1 MKKRVIKVLLTLVL
15 TAVVLAGFAVSVNAG
30 STTAKVTGVTIKVNG
45 VEQAVGPIRFNDG
58 DEITLIFSGENFSK
72 LNTNY
77 KYKMGPASGTIGIY
91 GFFTVDTSVTPN
103 TATKT
108 FTSTTLKS
116 TVNTTVS
123 YTNAGE
129 SETVTGFTLAYGEE
143 EPAPLTAKVTGVTV
157 KVNGVEQEVGEV
169 SFTDGDEITVVY
181 YGENFDKLNTNFKY
195 RVGPSSGTIGT
206 YGFFTV
212 DTTVTPNTA
221 TKTFA
226 STTVQSTTKNTV
238 SYTNDGESE
247 TVTGYTLV
255 YMTETE
261 EPPVSEDAKVTG
273 VTVKVNGVEQ
283 EVGEVSFTD
292 GDEITVVYYGE
303 NFDKLNTNF
312 KYRVGPS
319 SGTIGIYGFFTVD
332 TTVTPNTATKT
343 FASTTVQSTTKN
355 TVSYTNDGE
364 SETVTGYTLMYVT
377 ETEEP
382 PVSEDAKVTG
392 VTVKVNGVEQEV
404 GEVSFTDGDEITV
417 VYYGENF
424 DKLNT
429 NFKYRVGPSSGTISI
444 YGFFTVDTTVTPNTA
459 TKTFSSTTLQ
469 SSANTTVSYTN
480 AGESETVTG
489 YTLNYQEKHTYNSY
503 GYCTDCQVN
512 IEGVSIT
519 VGASLSV
526 NYYVNLI
533 DASLVGEGESLV
545 MKFTKNGKTT
555 DLVAGELQ
563 ANGLYKFVYENVAPQ
578 CMADLIDSALYIAK
592 GDSLTQIA
600 GNSGYTIRDNAKS
613 LLSLYPDDEKLVRL
627 VTDMLYYGKSA
638 QEYRGYNIADLATD
652 GVDGLAEQGT
662 ALPTVTAKNLEMN
675 ADGNAKFTAAGLW
688 FDSVNKIYVKLNTTQ
703 NVTLKVN
710 GEAVTLSD
718 TVYYTD
724 GILATEFDDEYTF
737 ELYEGET
744 LVQTLTYSV
753 NSYVYS
759 MKDNSNMSE
768 HVKAL
773 YNYGLAA
780 KAYAE

>member
-255 YMTETE
+255 YM
-261 EPPVSEDAKVTG
+261 
-273 VTVKVNGVEQ
+273 
-283 EVGEVSFTD
+283 
-292 GDEITVVYYGE
+292 
-303 NFDKLNTNF
+303 
-312 KYRVGPS
+312 
-319 SGTIGIYGFFTVD
+319 
-332 TTVTPNTATKT
+332 
-343 FASTTVQSTTKN
+343 
-355 TVSYTNDGE
+355 
-364 SETVTGYTLMYVT
+364 T